1 MTATSLRLAV
11 LAGME
16 TTAGDAVARLEGY
29 LAEAADAHVDL
40 LVAPQRLLGES
51 PLLSDAPSLRA
62 IAASAGRHGVAVVC
76 GYLEHCTGRTHEAVQ
91 AMDGNG
97 RALANYRQTH
107 LGPGAIERGVSPGQ
121 WLTQVRIGTVGVG
134 LLLGEDVLAP
144 EPARAL
150 ALAGTAILA
159 LPANLGSE
167 SAALMPSLLR
177 ARAFE
182 NGCAIAFANRADHP
196 ASMIIGPDGDVL
208 AEALR
213 GLAVA
218 EVPTSRPAEAARRL
232 AARRPLLYQRLAS
245 SHPPDEALRL

>member
-1 MTATSLRLAV
+1 MPTSICSSRRSGCSERV
-11 LAGME
+11 RSCPTRHRCG
-16 TTAGDAVARLEGY
+16 R
-29 LAEAADAHVDL
+29 
-40 LVAPQRLLGES
+40 S
-51 PLLSDAPSLRA
+51 PPPRR
-62 IAASAGRHGVAVVC
+62 I
-76 GYLEHCTGRTHEAVQ
+76 
-91 AMDGNG
+91 
-97 RALANYRQTH
+97 
-107 LGPGAIERGVSPGQ
+107 GPGAIERGVSPGQ
-121 WLTQVRIGTVGVG
+121 WLTQVRIGTAGVG